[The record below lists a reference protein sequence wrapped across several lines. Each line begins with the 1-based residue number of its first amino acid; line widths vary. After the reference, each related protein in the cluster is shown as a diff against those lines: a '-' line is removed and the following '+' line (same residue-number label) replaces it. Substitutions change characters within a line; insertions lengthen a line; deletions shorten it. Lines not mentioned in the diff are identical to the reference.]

1 MWHKLKMGFRMDIKK
16 IALWVIDVDRRL
28 IALKAFKKEKIL
40 HPSVIAKESHRSIQ
54 NISRAIHE
62 LEEQDIVIPID
73 EKVSWRKYI
82 LTETGKKVLLEI
94 EKIYN

>member
-1 MWHKLKMGFRMDIKK
+1 MDIKE

-40 HPSVIAKESHRSIQ
+40 HPSVIAKENHRSIQ

-62 LEEQDIVIPID
+62 LEEQNIIRPID
-73 EKVSWRKYI
+73 KKVSWKKYM
-82 LTETGKKVLLEI
+82 LTDTGKKVLIEI

>member
-1 MWHKLKMGFRMDIKK
+1 MNIKEV
-16 IALWVIDVDRRL
+16 ALWVIDVDRRL

-40 HPSVIAKESHRSIQ
+40 HPSVIAKESNRSIQ

-62 LEEQDIVIPID
+62 LEQHDIVIPID
-73 EKVSWRKYI
+73 KKVSWRKYI
-82 LTETGKKVLLEI
+82 LTDTGKKVLHEI